1 MEQVKKMENFKKLK
15 FGIVG
20 LGLMGGSFAKVVQKY
35 NLSSEVVGYDHNP
48 LHQEQAL
55 ELGLVEKI
63 VDINELLECDVIIL
77 SIPVDAI
84 IAFMPTLEKAG
95 PDTTIMDFGSTKKL
109 IVDNIPP
116 KMKHNFI
123 PAHPM
128 TGTEKFGPK
137 AAIDGLYEG
146 KTIVLCDLDIC
157 GELHKQRALDIF
169 NAIAMRI
176 VHMDSKTHDIHACYI
191 SHLPHAIS
199 FGLANT
205 VMSHEDPEYIISLA
219 AGGFKDMSRIAK
231 SSPNM
236 WTDIFR
242 QNRENLLKALSIY
255 EEHMKHMQQMLEDE
269 NYEAIHK
276 WMKKANTL
284 HDIL

>member
-1 MEQVKKMENFKKLK
+1 MENFKKLK

-20 LGLMGGSFAKVVQKY
+20 LGLMGGSFAKVVKKY
-35 NLSSEVVGYDHNP
+35 NLASEVVGFDHNKQ
-48 LHQEQAL
+48 HQEQAL
-55 ELGLVEKI
+55 ALELVERVVE
-63 VDINELLECDVIIL
+63 VDEILMCDVIIL
-77 SIPVDAI
+77 CIPVDAI
-84 IAFMPTLEKAG
+84 IAFMPILQNAHR
-95 PDTTIMDFGSTKKL
+95 DTTIIDFGSTKKL
-109 IVDNIPP
+109 IVDNIPQSLRES
-116 KMKHNFI
+116 FI

-146 KTIVLCDLDIC
+146 KTIVLCDLEKCD
-157 GELHKQRALDIF
+157 ELHAKRAVDIF

-176 VHMDSKTHDIHACYI
+176 VYMDSSTHDIHACYI

-205 VMSHEDPEYIISLA
+205 VMSHEDPENIITLA

-242 QNRENLLKALSIY
+242 QNRTNLLKALTLYEDHMKNIKKMLEHEDY
-255 EEHMKHMQQMLEDE
+255 EE
-269 NYEAIHK
+269 IHK
-276 WMKKANTL
+276 WMEKANTL

>member
-1 MEQVKKMENFKKLK
+1 MEQIEKLK

-20 LGLMGGSFAKVVQKY
+20 LGLMGGSFAKVVKKY
-35 NLSSEVVGYDHNP
+35 NLATEVVGYDHNIQ
-48 LHQEQAL
+48 HQEQAL
-55 ELGLVEKI
+55 ALDLVEK
-63 VDINELLECDVIIL
+63 VVEVEELLKCDVIVL
-77 SIPVDAI
+77 CIPVDAI
-84 IAFMPTLEKAG
+84 VAFMPILQNAKRNA
-95 PDTTIMDFGSTKKL
+95 TIIDFGSTKKI
-109 IVDNIPP
+109 IVDNIPESL
-116 KMKHNFI
+116 KESFV

-146 KTIVLCDLDIC
+146 KTIVLCDLDSC
-157 GELHKQRALDIF
+157 GEVHQKRVLDIF

-176 VHMDSKTHDIHACYI
+176 VHMDSTTHDIHACYI

-205 VMSHEDPEYIISLA
+205 VMSHEDPQNIITLA
-219 AGGFKDMSRIAK
+219 AGGFNDMSRIAK

-242 QNRENLLKALSIY
+242 QNKDNLIEALAIY
-255 EEHMKHMQQMLEDE
+255 EEHMKNMREMLENEDYE
-269 NYEAIHK
+269 NIHK
-276 WMKKANTL
+276 WMEKANTL

>member
-1 MEQVKKMENFKKLK
+1 MEKFKKLK

-20 LGLMGGSFAKVVQKY
+20 LGLMGGSFAKVVKKY
-35 NLSSEVVGYDHNP
+35 ELSSEIVGYDHN
-48 LHQEQAL
+48 LEHQKQAL

-63 VDINELLECDVIIL
+63 VDTKELLCCDMIVL
-77 SIPVDAI
+77 CIPVDAI
-84 IAFMPTLEKAG
+84 VAFMSTLENISKN
-95 PDTTIMDFGSTKKL
+95 TTVIDFGSTKKL
-109 IVDNIPP
+109 IVDNIPQ
-116 KMKHNFI
+116 KIKSNFI

-128 TGTEKFGPK
+128 TGTEKFGPS

-146 KTIVLCDLDIC
+146 KTIVLCDLDKC
-157 GELHKQRALDIF
+157 GELHTKRVLDIF

-176 VHMDSKTHDIHACYI
+176 VEMDSSTHDIHACYI

-205 VMSHEDPEYIISLA
+205 VMGHEDPKDIITLA

-231 SSPNM
+231 SSPHM

-242 QNRENLLKALSIY
+242 QNRKNLLSSI
-255 EEHMKHMQQMLEDE
+255 ELFEKNMENMKKMLENED
-269 NYEAIHK
+269 YESLNS
-276 WMKKANTL
+276 WMTKANTL

>member
-1 MEQVKKMENFKKLK
+1 MEQFTKLK

-20 LGLMGGSFAKVVQKY
+20 LGLMGGSFAKVIKKY
-35 NLSSEVVGYDHNP
+35 NLSCQIVGYDHNIE
-48 LHQEQAL
+48 HQKQAL

-63 VDINELLECDVIIL
+63 VSIEELLLCDMVVL
-77 SIPVDAI
+77 AIPVDAI
-84 IAFMPTLEKAG
+84 IAFMPTLEKVSSQ
-95 PDTTIMDFGSTKKL
+95 TTIIDFGSTKKL
-109 IVDNIPP
+109 IVDNIPSSIR
-116 KMKHNFI
+116 KNFI

-128 TGTEKFGPK
+128 TGTEKFGPS

-146 KTIVLCDLDIC
+146 KTIVLCDLEIC
-157 GELHKQRALDIF
+157 DTIHRNRVLNIF

-176 VHMDSKTHDIHACYI
+176 VYMDSSTHDIHACYM
-191 SHLPHAIS
+191 SHLPHALS
-199 FGLANT
+199 FALATT
-205 VMSHEDPEYIISLA
+205 VMSHEDPQNIISLA

-231 SSPNM
+231 SSPTM

-242 QNRENLLKALSIY
+242 QNRENLLKSISIY
-255 EEHMKHMQQMLEDE
+255 EEQMAQVKQMLQKED
-269 NYEAIHK
+269 YTAIHQ

>member
-1 MEQVKKMENFKKLK
+1 MEKLQ

-20 LGLMGGSFAKVVQKY
+20 LGLMGGSFAKALKKY
-35 NLSSEVVGYDHNP
+35 ELSNSVVGYDHNP
-48 LHQEQAL
+48 NHQKEAI

-63 VDINELLECDVIIL
+63 VSLEELLQCDMIVL
-77 SIPVDAI
+77 CIPVDAI
-84 IAFMPTLEKAG
+84 IAFMPELEGIKK
-95 PDTTIMDFGSTKKL
+95 DTTVIDFGSTKKL
-109 IVDNIPP
+109 IVDNIPNSIR
-116 KMKHNFI
+116 KNYI

-146 KTIVLCDLDIC
+146 KTIVLCDIDTC
-157 GELHKQRALDIF
+157 DELHKNRTIDIF

-176 VHMDSKTHDIHACYI
+176 VFMDSNTHDIHACYM

-199 FGLANT
+199 YTLANT
-205 VMSHEDPEYIISLA
+205 VMSHEDPKHIISLA

-242 QNRENLLKALSIY
+242 QNRENLLDSIEVY
-255 EEHMKHMQQMLEDE
+255 EKHMQSMKKMLQDED
-269 NYEAIHK
+269 YESIHK
-276 WMKKANTL
+276 WMEKANTL

>member
-1 MEQVKKMENFKKLK
+1 MEQFKKLK

-20 LGLMGGSFAKVVQKY
+20 LGLMGGSFAKVVKKY
-35 NLSSEVVGYDHNP
+35 NLSSQVVGYDHNP
-48 LHQEQAL
+48 EHQKQAL

-63 VDINELLECDVIIL
+63 VEIDELLECDMIVL
-77 SIPVDAI
+77 CIPVDAI
-84 IAFMPTLEKAG
+84 IAFMPTLEKVSAN
-95 PDTTIMDFGSTKKL
+95 TTIIDFGSTKKL
-109 IVDNIPP
+109 IVDNIPQSI
-116 KMKHNFI
+116 KKKFV

-128 TGTEKFGPK
+128 TGTEKFGPS

-146 KTIVLCDLDIC
+146 KTIVLCDLDDC
-157 GELHKQRALDIF
+157 DELHRTRVLDIF

-176 VHMDSKTHDIHACYI
+176 VHMDSSTHDIHACYM

-199 FGLANT
+199 FSLATT
-205 VMSHEDPEYIISLA
+205 VMSHEDPQNIISLA

-242 QNRENLLKALSIY
+242 QNRENLLQSIAIY
-255 EEHMKHMQQMLEDE
+255 EKQMGQVKKMLEDE
-269 NYEAIHK
+269 DYDSIHK
-276 WMKKANTL
+276 WMEKANTL

>member
-1 MEQVKKMENFKKLK
+1 MEQFKKLK

-20 LGLMGGSFAKVVQKY
+20 LGLMGGSFAKVIKKY
-35 NLSSEVVGYDHNP
+35 DLATEIIGYDHNP
-48 LHQEQAL
+48 EHQKQAI

-63 VDINELLECDVIIL
+63 VDIDELLKCDMIVL
-77 SIPVDAI
+77 CIPVDAI
-84 IAFMPTLEKAG
+84 VAFMPTLEGIDK
-95 PDTTIMDFGSTKKL
+95 DTTIIDFGSTKKL
-109 IVDNIPP
+109 IVDNIPASI
-116 KMKHNFI
+116 KKNFI

-128 TGTEKFGPK
+128 TGTEKFGPS

-146 KTIVLCDLDIC
+146 NTIVLCDLDSRD
-157 GELHKQRALDIF
+157 ELHSKRVLDIF

-176 VHMDSKTHDIHACYI
+176 VYMDSSTHDIHACYI

-199 FGLANT
+199 FALATT
-205 VMSHEDPEYIISLA
+205 VMSHEDPQNIISLA
-219 AGGFKDMSRIAK
+219 AGGFTSMSRIAK

-242 QNRENLLKALSIY
+242 QNKDNLLNAITTY
-255 EEHMKHMQQMLEDE
+255 EKQMGQVKKMLEDE
-269 NYEAIHK
+269 DYESIHK
-276 WMKKANTL
+276 WMEKANTL

>member
-1 MEQVKKMENFKKLK
+1 MENFKKLK

-20 LGLMGGSFAKVVQKY
+20 LGLMGGSFAKVVKKY
-35 NLSSEVVGYDHNP
+35 NLSQEVVGYDHN
-48 LHQEQAL
+48 LEHQKQAL

-63 VDINELLECDVIIL
+63 VEIDELLTCDMIVL
-77 SIPVDAI
+77 CIPVDAI
-84 IAFMPTLEKAG
+84 VAFMPTLEKVSQN
-95 PDTTIMDFGSTKKL
+95 TTIIDFGSTKKL
-109 IVDNIPP
+109 IVDNIPHSI
-116 KMKHNFI
+116 KKNFV

-128 TGTEKFGPK
+128 TGTEKFGPS

-146 KTIVLCDLDIC
+146 KTIVVCDLDSCDEI
-157 GELHKQRALDIF
+157 HRTRVLDIF

-176 VHMDSKTHDIHACYI
+176 VHMDSSTHDIHACYM

-199 FGLANT
+199 FSLATT
-205 VMSHEDPEYIISLA
+205 VMSHEDPQNIISLA

-242 QNRENLLKALSIY
+242 QNKDNLIKSINIY
-255 EEHMKHMQQMLEDE
+255 EKQLDTVKKMLEEED
-269 NYEAIHK
+269 YDAIHK
-276 WMKKANTL
+276 WMEKANTL